1 MRCCW
6 REVDEARVLGPCWA
20 GAVVVIVRG
29 AFVVCVERRVESVAL
44 ELEVHISY

>member
-6 REVDEARVLGPCWA
+6 REVDEAKLLGPCWA

-29 AFVVCVERRVESVAL
+29 AFVVVWKG
-44 ELEVHISY
+44 ELKV